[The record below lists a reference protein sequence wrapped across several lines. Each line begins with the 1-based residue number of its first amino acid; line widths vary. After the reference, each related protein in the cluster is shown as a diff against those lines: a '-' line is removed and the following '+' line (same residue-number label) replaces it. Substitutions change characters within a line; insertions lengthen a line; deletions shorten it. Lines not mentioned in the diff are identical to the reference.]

1 MMIVKE
7 EKNTFSLLFCAF
19 IYIVL
24 NPKLNHIP
32 LNLLMIRDG
41 KRNPAGLEPKISGRI

>member
-7 EKNTFSLLFCAF
+7 EKSYFSLLFCAF

-24 NPKLNHIP
+24 NPKLNQIP
-32 LNLLMIRDG
+32 LNLLMVGDG
-41 KRNPAGLEPKISGRI
+41 KINSAGLEPKISGRI